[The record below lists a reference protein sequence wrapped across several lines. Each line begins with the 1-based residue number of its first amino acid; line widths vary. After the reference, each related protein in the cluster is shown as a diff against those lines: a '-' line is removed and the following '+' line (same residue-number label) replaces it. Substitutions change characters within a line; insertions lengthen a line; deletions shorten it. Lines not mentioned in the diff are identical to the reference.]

1 MKVTHIDSTVGL
13 LGPHSALVKN
23 HPPSGWESAKNI
35 ISSVVRAVPEEKPL
49 MSGNGIS
56 VSISLAEPVLFLHGF
71 KHSDTS
77 ERSTA
82 MLRGSLN
89 LRVTKPIKIK
99 AVTLKFQGKPMT
111 KWPEGIPPKNVKFK
125 ETDTLMN
132 HTWPFFNA
140 QFPTAEAGTGASQ
153 INLFKTHTSNV
164 LTQKGLSGS
173 SNSPSTN
180 LGLKEAK
187 CLSFKVNQSWS
198 FQKGG
203 SWSLNKGES
212 SPNRLSVAQKGYQI
226 FNPGDYMYNFELP
239 LDSHLP
245 ETINVELG
253 SVKYEL
259 EAIIERAGAF
269 CLSLI
274 GTKEVTLIRAPSE
287 GSLAHVE
294 PIAISRN
301 WGDQLQY
308 DIVMSG
314 KSFPLG
320 TQIPIT
326 FKLTPLAKVQCKS
339 IKVFVTENVEY
350 FCSNKRVRRMEPAR
364 KIQLFEK
371 QAGSEPTSA
380 FPGSSIRIVSGGG
393 VPCNQ
398 RAAALRGELV
408 EVSDPTN
415 LLGDLDSDAEI
426 GTTEMEFN
434 VQLPSCYNNKHARLH
449 FDTTYQN
456 IKVHHWIK
464 ILMRI
469 SKPDQDNPTRRRH
482 FEISIDWPFHI
493 LSCQATQ
500 ANTTLPAYSLLEPAN
515 DSWVPECS
523 CPGSPV
529 RRAPLTISV
538 PNLSN
543 IGRSCENLDEDLA
556 TASLPPAPIAHIN
569 RPQNS
574 RLQRLIHLLRPP
586 LLNPPAFEHKP
597 PPLLEI
603 LPPLYESIVPRTNA
617 LNH

>member
-1 MKVTHIDSTVGL
+1 MKSTHIDSTVGL
-13 LGPHSALVKN
+13 LSPHSALVKN

-35 ISSVVRAVPEEKPL
+35 ISSVVREVPEEKPL

-89 LRVTKPIKIK
+89 LRVTKPVKIK
-99 AVTLKFQGKPMT
+99 AVTLKFQGKTMT

-153 INLFKTHTSNV
+153 INLFKTPTSKV
-164 LTQKGLSGS
+164 PTQKGLSGS
-173 SNSPSTN
+173 SNGPFTN
-180 LGLKEAK
+180 LGFKDAK
-187 CLSFKVNQSWS
+187 YLSSQVNQSWDFS
-198 FQKGG
+198 KGD
-203 SWSLNKGES
+203 LL
-212 SPNRLSVAQKGYQI
+212 PNRVSVAQKGYLT
-226 FNPGDYMYNFELP
+226 FNPGDYMYHFELP

-245 ETINVELG
+245 ETINLELG

-269 CLSLI
+269 CLNLI

-339 IKVFVTENVEY
+339 IRVFVTENVEY
-350 FCSNKRVRRMEPAR
+350 FCSNKRVHRMEPAR

-371 QAGSEPTSA
+371 QAGSQPKST
-380 FPGSSIRIVSGGG
+380 FPGSSIQIVSGGG
-393 VPCNQ
+393 VPCDQ

-415 LLGDLDSDAEI
+415 LLGDVESDAEI
-426 GTTEMEFN
+426 EPTEMEFN

-449 FDTTYQN
+449 FNTTYQN
-456 IKVHHWIK
+456 IQVHHWIK

-500 ANTTLPAYSLLEPAN
+500 ANTTLPAYSLLEPTDDTWA
-515 DSWVPECS
+515 PECC

-556 TASLPPAPIAHIN
+556 TASLPPALTAHISG
-569 RPQNS
+569 PQNS
-574 RLQRLIHLLRPP
+574 RLQRLIHLLRLP
-586 LLNPPAFEHKP
+586 LFNPLSFEHKP
-597 PPLLEI
+597 PV
-603 LPPLYESIVPRTNA
+603 YESIVPRANA
-617 LNH
+617 LSH